1 MQCGVCV
8 CGPSK
13 NARGGQWGREALV
26 PIPQFLSIVV
36 THASTRGAFLPL
48 CHVLPPMSKR
58 LVGRI
63 FISSDIVNRTPLIG
77 AFKRLQENANRSE
90 RFRKRKS
97 TRPDS
102 GTRSSRRALRFCR
115 KVGMM
120 TFR

>member
-8 CGPSK
+8 CGPSR

-77 AFKRLQENANRSE
+77 AFKRLQENANRSTSAPSDFE
-90 RFRKRKS
+90 SEKALDR
-97 TRPDS
+97 TAEL
-102 GTRSSRRALRFCR
+102 ALRDGHCAFAG
-115 KVGMM
+115 KSA
-120 TFR
+120 